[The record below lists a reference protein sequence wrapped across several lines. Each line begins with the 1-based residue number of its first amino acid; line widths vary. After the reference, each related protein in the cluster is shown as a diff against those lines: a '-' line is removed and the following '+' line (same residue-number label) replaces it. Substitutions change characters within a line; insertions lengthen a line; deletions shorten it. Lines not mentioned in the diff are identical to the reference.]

1 MQISVCHVQV
11 GIYHLCICVAV
22 FYQTKDTITAICSL
36 PHSCQRAVGSDTPMY
51 AGTWLVL
58 DGEAIPYK
66 RIYAE
71 VHKSLCRVI
80 VA

>member
-1 MQISVCHVQV
+1 M
-11 GIYHLCICVAV
+11 L
-22 FYQTKDTITAICSL
+22 
-36 PHSCQRAVGSDTPMY
+36 

-58 DGEAIPYK
+58 DGETIPYE
-66 RIYAE
+66 RVYAE